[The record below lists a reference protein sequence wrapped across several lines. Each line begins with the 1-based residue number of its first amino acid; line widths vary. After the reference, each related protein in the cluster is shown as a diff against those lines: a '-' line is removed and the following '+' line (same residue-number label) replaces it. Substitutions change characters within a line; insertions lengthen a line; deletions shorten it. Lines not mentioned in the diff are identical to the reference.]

1 MNLSCMHPSA
11 DDGSHV
17 TRGCEAVRKIG
28 AVFSDDGGVDPYVVT
43 SPQASCVANIHQRER
58 ERERERKSG
67 KKGTCDYMCNW

>member
-17 TRGCEAVRKIG
+17 TPGCEAVRKIG

-58 ERERERKSG
+58 GRVARKVHVI
-67 KKGTCDYMCNW
+67 TCVTVDLMPF